1 MHYAGAT
8 DRRMSTRATIL
19 IAAAALAAA
28 TFHASAG
35 EGEPITETMKPV
47 LAASRIFALE
57 NHLYDDIGAA
67 DEDEGHIGERFE
79 VNRAPGQKCTFTMR
93 RRDGPIVETIN
104 FDRLSGEYR
113 ISPQDGYARLV
124 MTGRSG
130 AQCEVN
136 GASKKCSSTLDM
148 VLMVDGSPSELDLA
162 RRALRYIFGV
172 CPAAELPF

>member
-1 MHYAGAT
+1 
-8 DRRMSTRATIL
+8 
-19 IAAAALAAA
+19 
-28 TFHASAG
+28 
-35 EGEPITETMKPV
+35 
-47 LAASRIFALE
+47 
-57 NHLYDDIGAA
+57 
-67 DEDEGHIGERFE
+67 
-79 VNRAPGQKCTFTMR
+79 MR

-136 GASKKCSSTLDM
+136 RASKKCSSTLDM
-148 VLMVDGSPSELDLA
+148 VLMIDGSPSEVDLA